1 MQVVGARPGPSP
13 FVGIEPFTLAEVQE
27 AMFKIR
33 CGRGAGGDG
42 LVLELFNMALLVHT
56 LVWCEQD
63 SGFYVG
69 VQRSKRCG
77 EKIFILGDTRC
88 SQWFRRVP
96 IAVTYKI
103 FAKILD
109 DRLQPLA
116 GNITIDGSS
125 WCSTKHSS

>member
-56 LVWCEQD
+56 LVWCAFTMDKMECYAQD
-63 SGFYVG
+63 SGF
-69 VQRSKRCG
+69 
-77 EKIFILGDTRC
+77 
-88 SQWFRRVP
+88 
-96 IAVTYKI
+96 
-103 FAKILD
+103 
-109 DRLQPLA
+109 
-116 GNITIDGSS
+116 
-125 WCSTKHSS
+125 